1 MNRQYAGKGI
11 RRRLMAVLMSFL
23 MLLQTMGAFA
33 EDIAVPETEPASI
46 AETTAEPEQ
55 EPADV
60 FAAEAEE
67 TGIPSETGP
76 AAEEPDAPSSGDIP
90 EETDGGIP
98 AADEPEIPAETGE
111 EAAAPLS
118 GEIPKETDGEIPA
131 SDEPEIPAENGE
143 IQEGNADIPAGDPA
157 ILPDEDYPT
166 EPADAPEDIPE
177 PTEAI
182 PVIDTSDSIT
192 MLQAGFVPR
201 PVYFEGT
208 LIHEGADYTV
218 TAVIGQDAMFPADVA
233 MRVEEI
239 LPGTEEYE
247 LYIGMMEETMEEDE
261 EIGEFARFFDISFIA
276 DVDGRETEIEPQ
288 ADIDVQ
294 ITFREAIA
302 VTEETDVQAVHIED
316 DMPQI
321 LDVST
326 DSLEAAA
333 NDAEAIDTVSFSSDS
348 FSVYG
353 VYQKVKKVLKVITAG
368 GETFTI
374 DVTFTSDSGIP
385 DDAELSATEITPDD
399 PEYEALR
406 EEAVLALDAGDVGGA
421 HFFDIQISM
430 DGEKIEPTGPVT
442 VAITMDD
449 MPVNSETV
457 SVVHF
462 GEEAT
467 DVIESI
473 EVTETDIQ
481 FQADSF
487 SVYGVITDP
496 TNEVNNLNGKIATI
510 GRNGDYLTATTLN
523 TTPRLIGK
531 TNKASEA
538 AQFYFVSTGTAGKY
552 YIYTIDPETQ
562 SKLYINLKYR
572 GGQSREADCFLSG
585 EPQELTVE
593 QFGSDYRIS
602 YRHPAGTSFAL
613 DHWQGGG
620 GAGFGG
626 YAVSS
631 NGSVSNNHRMR
642 LNFLDG
648 AEPSKARY
656 VVIVKHEGEYYTVQG
671 DGMLVPCVYHEDTNL
686 VEMDSPVMWTYSSVY
701 GGYNLKI
708 AEEATAFSPN
718 QLPTE
723 FAYRYI
729 NPNEA
734 GGLKDEATTNS
745 EAGNSALLYE
755 NHTLHGTGNN
765 SGNYIGVSENR
776 GKLSISGRNSAA
788 KAAEVYLAIPML
800 PSSAYGRTNAVNHI
814 DISVKGS
821 ANMNIAFPYGTYYDE
836 DGNKIVVDR
845 NNPVSQSVTGHDI
858 VVKQEDMMR
867 SEVSAYKLNSD
878 GSQTPLDDMFYITGY
893 SDNGQEGGSSD
904 SDQVRIEGFFKV
916 SYTSVPGQ
924 NGNAESRAARLAT
937 PVYYT
942 VTVPKSITIPLE
954 YNGKK
959 IYKEDPNT
967 TANPQRAEVNTTV
980 ILSASLTYW
989 DFVNNKCP
997 GCTMNIG
1004 GQWRQGDIPDGSGDY
1019 FVASGMDFVLQ
1030 YIGGT
1035 GTFAI
1040 EIVKYV
1046 VDEHGLPIQAASEP
1060 RYIFDVYYSREKDA
1074 NYVEQYYGETDPS
1087 VLNSLDLNS
1096 YTRLHS
1102 QTAQVGSNGSGV
1114 LYDYDAGALV
1124 SDNTYAMLYIREDPE
1139 SIDQMIVDVDGE
1151 KWEYTGK
1158 TTIVTEYVAR
1168 SERHDEGHEVQSYT
1182 SFPEVLGHF
1191 SYNNAGQTAEKDS
1204 RFLEFHVYNEYTNR
1218 KAEIQITKFLV
1229 DEDKNVIHPMVPV
1242 ESKFYLY
1249 GKAGDPASVINLNKG
1264 SYQTPYDTSA
1274 YTTEENLVN
1283 PVPVTVGTNGWDYTY
1298 ESTLPG
1304 KLYTI
1309 TEDKDSIPDQIV
1321 DTEGNIWNYTGTEI
1335 LTEFAWRG
1343 EGDEGVRHYSD
1354 TFTRTSGNYTAVPE
1368 ILGHYIGYDGRDDLY
1383 NGYLDFFVYNKYV
1396 KTTQKAE
1403 AERLNLQLNK
1413 RWDKNGDP
1421 TPPTSGTVTFLLH
1434 QVKTTTTTPA
1444 SGSGGGSGGGG
1455 EEPNTITVELYAKN
1469 RQTKLG
1475 SVNGVMNGS
1484 VQFSYRANNQ
1494 WSGANV
1500 CVQPLN
1506 QSWSDTLVYTQ
1517 TDQSYTGSFTYTINS
1532 RHVID
1537 GKVRLFFDNDIPGF
1551 QVTSTSGSGSSGSGS
1566 SGSSGSSGG
1575 SSSGEEEEPVVTT
1588 ELDPNGSGFPMEIIL
1603 SPENNWTWQGNDLLS
1618 KVVRGNST
1626 AEYSYWLQ
1634 EDERTG
1640 KARPY
1645 VNYSFEN
1652 DLGKDK
1658 DHAVSGKGSHTVN
1671 VTNSYDNSFPENEL
1685 ISVNKTWKDQDGNDL
1700 INHPSE
1706 VTAKVYRIKLPV
1718 MAASSNEMKLKPVG
1732 GPYEVIGQPTTWE
1745 DNGNEILNDVVFYY
1759 NGYYYYVRKG
1769 QFVFNRAQL
1778 QAWIGQLDRGEMDGD
1793 HTTRLTGKVWTIE
1806 EVKQM
1811 AAQNRNIERGDI
1823 CIYEGDYWVFGHTS
1837 GAFGT
1842 MSHTY
1847 GPDVDGNWRKIGKA
1861 NIYNGITIDLM
1872 RNSEYYTEAEIRN
1885 QTIQEQIA
1893 FIEQQLAGTGI
1904 TWSTADK
1911 TPELYME
1918 NVVINDNM
1926 QWETD
1931 FSAETGYLYF
1941 VFEDP
1946 IPGYT
1951 TTYGFEEHG
1960 VFDQTDSIEI
1970 VNTTVRGELDV
1981 TKTWAGDNSADR
1993 IYFTVK
1999 RNDTD
2004 ITADIVLAPADYSLT
2019 ESDVNKNANHLSL
2032 VLRKSGSGWDT
2043 LKIKNLM
2050 LADYK
2055 PNPAD
2060 DIPYRYSIQEIGYH
2074 DADGDHWKEG
2084 QVLPVLVGYSMSEQG
2099 GAATKTGNAE
2109 SGAVG
2114 LGTTASTIT
2123 IHNET
2128 PTELSFTKIWRK
2140 NGFPL
2145 AWQEPITVTMNAYA
2159 DNPAADVLT
2168 DAVYTLSPDSHTGWT
2183 AEANDD
2189 GSVTFKI
2196 ENLRAFDDN
2205 GNALTYYVKETAI
2218 NGYTTTYAA
2227 ADGRVIA
2234 NGDRAL
2240 DGQQII
2246 NTKYI
2251 DIQVIKQKAGTT
2263 DRMTGAEFRLERRNG
2278 ENGYEIVQDA
2288 EPVDASGELLFEGLP
2303 DGEYRIVETKAP
2315 PGYMPLASGIP
2326 FTIADGKVSEGSVGG
2341 SSLVT
2346 YTSATESTPAAFTVD
2361 NRPGVKLPSTGGEG
2375 TAPYILT
2382 GIALMAL
2389 AGMILM
2395 DRKRKAHK

>member
-1 MNRQYAGKGI
+1 MPQRKKQMFRPKRIPGKKRLHHHPEISRKKQTGDSRQQKNRRVRRKPGKN
-11 RRRLMAVLMSFL
+11 RP
-23 MLLQTMGAFA
+23 Q
-33 EDIAVPETEPASI
+33 ETDGEI
-46 AETTAEPEQ
+46 
-55 EPADV
+55 
-60 FAAEAEE
+60 
-67 TGIPSETGP
+67 P
-76 AAEEPDAPSSGDIP
+76 AAE
-90 EETDGGIP
+90 
-98 AADEPEIPAETGE
+98 EPEIPAETW
-111 EAAAPLS
+111 EAR
-118 GEIPKETDGEIPA
+118 
-131 SDEPEIPAENGE
+131 
-143 IQEGNADIPAGDPA
+143 EGNEDVPAGDPA
-157 ILPDEDYPT
+157 VLPDEDHPAEPT
-166 EPADAPEDIPE
+166 DDPKDIPE
-177 PTEAI
+177 SPEINPVTDTT
-182 PVIDTSDSIT
+182 PVIDTSESIT
-192 MLQAGFVPR
+192 MLQAGFVPL

-208 LIHEGADYTV
+208 LVHEGADYTV

-261 EIGEFARFFDISFIA
+261 EMGEFARFFDISFIA

-333 NDAEAIDTVSFSSDS
+333 NNAEAIDTVSFSSDS

-406 EEAVLALDAGDVGGA
+406 AEAVLALDAGDVGGA

-430 DGEKIEPTGPVT
+430 NGEKIEPTGPVT

-449 MPVNSETV
+449 MPDNSDTV
-457 SVVHF
+457 AVVHF

-531 TNKASEA
+531 TNKASQA
-538 AQFYFVSTGTAGKY
+538 AQYYFVSTGTNGKY

-593 QFGSDYRIS
+593 QYGSDYRIS

-1249 GKAGDPASVINLNKG
+1249 GKAGDPDSVINLNKG

-1551 QVTSTSGSGSSGSGS
+1551 QVTSTSGSGSNGSGS

-1575 SSSGEEEEPVVTT
+1575 SSSGEEEEPVITT

-1872 RNSEYYTEAEIRN
+1872 QNEEYYTEAEIRN
-1885 QTIQEQIA
+1885 QTIPELTA
-1893 FIEQQLAGTGI
+1893 FIEEQLEGTGI
-1904 TWSTADK
+1904 TWSAADK

-1918 NVVINDNM
+1918 NVIIKDNM

-1931 FSAETGYLYF
+1931 FSAEAGYLYF

-1951 TTYGFEEHG
+1951 TTYGFEEYG
-1960 VFDQTDSIEI
+1960 VFDQKESIEI
-1970 VNTTVRGELDV
+1970 VNTTTRGELDV
-1981 TKTWAGDNSADR
+1981 TKTWAGDNSADG

-2004 ITADIVLAPADYSLT
+2004 ITTDIVLAPADYSLT
-2019 ESDVNKNANHLSL
+2019 DSDVNTNANHISL
-2032 VLRKSGSGWDT
+2032 VLAKGSNGWDT
-2043 LKIKNLM
+2043 LKIRNLM

-2055 PNPAD
+2055 PDPAD
-2060 DIPYRYSIQEIGYH
+2060 DIPYEYSIQEIGYH
-2074 DADGDHWKEG
+2074 DAGGDHWNVD
-2084 QVLPVLVGYSMSEQG
+2084 QILVGYSMTEQG
-2099 GAATKTGNAE
+2099 GTATKTQSAE
-2109 SGAVG
+2109 SGKVKP
-2114 LGTTASTIT
+2114 GTTAASTIT

-2128 PTELSFTKIWRK
+2128 PTELSFTKKWRK

-2145 AWQEPITVTMNAYA
+2145 TWQKPISVTMNAYA
-2159 DNPAADVLT
+2159 DDPETDVKEDT
-2168 DAVYTLSPDSHTGWT
+2168 SYTLSPENHEGWT
-2183 AEANDD
+2183 AVENDD
-2189 GSVTFKI
+2189 GSVTFTI
-2196 ENLRAFDDN
+2196 SGLRAFDDN
-2205 GNALTYYVKETAI
+2205 GNALTYYVKETGI
-2218 NGYTTTYAA
+2218 PGYTTSYAD
-2227 ADGRVIA
+2227 ADGNAIE
-2234 NGDRAL
+2234 RAE
-2240 DGQQII
+2240 DGQTII
-2246 NTKYI
+2246 NTAYI
-2251 DIQVIKQKAGTT
+2251 DVRVIKRNYKTQET
-2263 DRMTGAEFRLERRNG
+2263 MTGAEFRLDRKTET
-2278 ENGYEIVQDA
+2278 GYEEGTAAAVGDDGTL
-2288 EPVDASGELLFEGLP
+2288 VFEGLA
-2303 DGEYRIVETKAP
+2303 DGEYRIAETKP
-2315 PGYMPLASGIP
+2315 PAGYIPLASPIR
-2326 FTIADGKVSEGSVGG
+2326 FTIEDGIVSYAGGEG
-2341 SSLVT
+2341 LVT
-2346 YTSATESTPAAFTVD
+2346 YTAATADAPAAFTVD
-2361 NRPGVKLPSTGGEG
+2361 NRPGVALPSTGGEG
-2375 TAPYILT
+2375 TAPYIVT

-2389 AGMILM
+2389 AGTILL